1 MSDQSREEREKLKD
15 EYKDHYRRMKD
26 AAEGAWRSRYVNN
39 INEALGNM
47 NSDELLGSVDEFL
60 GKVRD
65 KVSGFEARLEV
76 ALDSLEMGDAKDK
89 VDAAELEKEM
99 AKENARETLKKMKME
114 MGLLYNELEEQAK
127 AMNVNKT
134 VGPDKPEIK
143 NDEDQR

>member
-1 MSDQSREEREKLKD
+1 MSDQSREERERLKE

-26 AAEGAWRSRYVNN
+26 MAEGARRSRYVNN

-89 VDAAELEKEM
+89 IDAAELEKEL
-99 AKENARETLKKMKME
+99 AKENAKETLKKMKME
-114 MGLLYNELEEQAK
+114 MGLLYIELEEQAK

>member
-1 MSDQSREEREKLKD
+1 MSDQSREERERLKE

-26 AAEGAWRSRYVNN
+26 AAEGARRSRYVNN

-89 VDAAELEKEM
+89 MDAAELEKEM
-99 AKENARETLKKMKME
+99 AKENARETLRKMKME
-114 MGLLYNELEEQAK
+114 MGLLYSELEEQAK

-143 NDEDQR
+143 NDEDQQ

>member
-1 MSDQSREEREKLKD
+1 MSDQSREERERLKE

-26 AAEGAWRSRYVNN
+26 AAEGARRSRYVNN

-89 VDAAELEKEM
+89 MDAAELEKEM

-114 MGLLYNELEEQAK
+114 MGLLYSELEEQAK
-127 AMNVNKT
+127 SMNVNKT
-134 VGPDKPEIK
+134 VGPEKPEIK
-143 NDEDQR
+143 NDDDQP

>member
-1 MSDQSREEREKLKD
+1 MSDQSREERERLKE

-26 AAEGAWRSRYVNN
+26 AAEGARRSRYVNN

-89 VDAAELEKEM
+89 MDAAELEKEM

-114 MGLLYNELEEQAK
+114 MGLLYSELEEQAK

-134 VGPDKPEIK
+134 VGPEKPEIK
-143 NDEDQR
+143 NDDDQP

>member
-1 MSDQSREEREKLKD
+1 MSDQSREEREKLKE

-26 AAEGAWRSRYVNN
+26 ASENARRSRYVNN
-39 INEALGNM
+39 INEALSNM

-60 GKVRD
+60 GKVRE

-89 VDAAELEKEM
+89 MDAAELEKEM
-99 AKENARETLKKMKME
+99 AKENARETLKKMKLE
-114 MGLLYNELEEQAK
+114 MGLLYSELEEQAK

-134 VGPDKPEIK
+134 VGPDKPKTK
-143 NDEDQR
+143 NDEDQQ